1 MRVYLYYPQPQRI
14 SPFFYI
20 FAPTTNKITMPRLIK
35 KKLQTTA
42 KKKFPGD
49 KERQNAYVYGT
60 LAKIEKSKK

>member
-1 MRVYLYYPQPQRI
+1 MVFLKETTLEFI
-14 SPFFYI
+14 SI
-20 FAPTTNKITMPRLIK
+20 KNNVITTNKITMPRLIK